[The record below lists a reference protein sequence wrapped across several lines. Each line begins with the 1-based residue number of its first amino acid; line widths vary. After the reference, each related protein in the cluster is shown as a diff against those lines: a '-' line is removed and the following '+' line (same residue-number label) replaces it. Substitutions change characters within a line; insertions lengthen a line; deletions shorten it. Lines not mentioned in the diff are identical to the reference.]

1 MPRFKAERLATFT
14 TAALASYGVPEED
27 ARVVAESL
35 VDAELEGQSV
45 HGLQR
50 LPSIVG
56 GLRDGHLDPQPVL
69 RVAGQRQ
76 AVVLLDAGN
85 ALGQVAGVRAV
96 DLAIDRARLA
106 GVGLVAVRRSNH
118 LGVPSFYL
126 RRFAARGMVGL
137 VFSNAPPAIAPPGS
151 DTPYLGTNPI
161 AATFPTSHHP
171 VLIDMAIS
179 QLGGGHILEKRRLAA
194 AVPEGWA
201 VGAEGQPAGLAFGGA
216 TQGMGNEKAFALAL
230 LVEVLAG
237 VLSDAA
243 IGPEVGRIS
252 SSGKSESN
260 VGHCFI
266 AIDPGAATGGFVA
279 RMDELVDDLRG
290 LSGRVP
296 GDRRHAQR
304 ERRLA
309 EGVVIDAD
317 LVATLAEAVGRS
329 I

>member
-1 MPRFKAERLATFT
+1 MPRFKADRLVAFT
-14 TAALASYGVPEED
+14 TAALALHGVPEKE
-27 ARVVAESL
+27 ARLVAESL

-50 LPSIVG
+50 LAGIVT
-56 GLRDGHLDPQPVL
+56 GLRDGHLDPRPALHVT
-69 RVAGQRQ
+69 GERQ
-76 AVVLLDAGN
+76 GVVLLDAGN
-85 ALGQVAGVRAV
+85 ALGQVAGVLAV
-96 DLAIDRARLA
+96 DMAIERAEQA

-137 VFSNAPPAIAPPGS
+137 VFSNAPPALPPPGS

-161 AATFPTSHHP
+161 AATFPTSRHP
-171 VLIDMAIS
+171 VLVDMAIS

-216 TQGMGNEKAFALAL
+216 TAGAGNEKAFALAL

-237 VLSDAA
+237 VLSAAA
-243 IGPEVGRIS
+243 IGPKVGGIS
-252 SSGKSESN
+252 PSGKKESN
-260 VGHCFI
+260 IGHCFI
-266 AIDPGAATGGFVA
+266 AIDPAAAAGGFVA

-296 GDRRHAQR
+296 GDRRHAER

-317 LVATLAEAVGRS
+317 LVGTLTEAVGRS